1 MVESS
6 HTANTTVN
14 RLVVIGL
21 GLIGSSLAVAARKAG
36 ITQEVVGISRRTS
49 TLDIA
54 LEAGII
60 DRAEQSLAAIAPQL
74 GAGDIVV
81 IGVPTLTVP
90 SILEDCHKLLSADV
104 TLTDVA
110 SVKGSVVD
118 AAQTIYGQLPPQ
130 LVPGH
135 PIAGSEKSGVTAA
148 KADLFKDHRV
158 ILTPHEN
165 CTEQH
170 IRLVEKLWQSVGAI
184 VSSMDI
190 KEHDEVLA
198 ATSHL
203 PHFLAYSLVDT
214 LASMRKDREIFRYA
228 AGGFRDFT
236 RIAASDPIMWRDIA
250 LANRDAILSVL
261 DQIMNDFSEL
271 RSAID
276 SGDQTYLM
284 DVFTRA
290 RDARNHFGKLIESKA
305 LQEPMSEKIIN
316 YTVSPGGEARGD
328 IRVPG
333 DKSMSHRSIMLGSIA
348 QGMTEVTGFLEGE
361 DSLATLQAFRDMGV
375 VIEGPNEGRVVI
387 HGVGLHGLKAPSKS
401 LYLGNSG
408 TSMRLLSGLLAGQS
422 FDVEL
427 TGDESLSGRPM
438 ARVANPL
445 AEMGAVIETAPG
457 GRPPMRIKGGKKLK
471 AIDYVLPMASAQ
483 VKSCVLLAG
492 LYAEGKT
499 STVEPA
505 PTRDHSERM
514 LRGFGYNVTT
524 EGSKASLSGGG
535 SLTATRIDV
544 PADISSSAFFMVAA
558 AITPGSDITL
568 RHVGV
573 NPTRVGVINILRQMG
588 TLIELSNEREVG
600 GEPVA
605 DIRVRYAELNGIVIP
620 EDQVPLAIDEFPVL
634 FIAAACAQGETVLT
648 GAEELRVKE
657 SDRIQSMA
665 DGLVTLGVDAQ
676 ATPDGIRI
684 QGGKIGGGEVHS
696 HDDHRIAMA
705 FAIAGL
711 RAENPILIHDCNNV
725 ATSFPDFVGLA
736 AAVGLEITIDT
747 AE

>member
-1 MVESS
+1 M
-6 HTANTTVN
+6 
-14 RLVVIGL
+14 GL

-36 ITQEVVGISRRTS
+36 LAREVVGISRRTS
-49 TLDIA
+49 TLDLA
-54 LEAGII
+54 LEMGVI
-60 DRAEQSLAAIAPQL
+60 DRAEESLAAIAPQL
-74 GAGDIVV
+74 GAGDLVL

-104 TLTDVA
+104 TITDVA

-118 AAQTIYGQLPPQ
+118 AAEKIYGQLPAQ

-148 KADLFKDHRV
+148 KSDLFKDHRV
-158 ILTPHEN
+158 ILTPHAN
-165 CTEQH
+165 STEDH
-170 IRLVEKLWQSVGAI
+170 IQRVEKLWQSVGAI
-184 VSSMDI
+184 VFLMDI

-214 LASMRKDREIFRYA
+214 LASMRDNREIFRYA

-250 LANRDAILSVL
+250 LANRQAILTVL
-261 DQIMNDFSEL
+261 DQIMGDFSEL

-276 SGDQTYLM
+276 SGNQTYLM

-305 LQEPMSEKIIN
+305 LQQPMSEKIIN

-348 QGMTEVTGFLEGE
+348 EGMTEVTGFLEGE

-375 VIEGPNEGRVVI
+375 VIEGPEQGRVVI
-387 HGVGLHGLKAPSKS
+387 HGVGLHGLKAPDKP

-438 ARVANPL
+438 ARVADPL

-457 GRPPMRIKGGKKLK
+457 GRPPMRIKGGSKLK
-471 AIDYVLPMASAQ
+471 AINYVLPMASAQ

-492 LYAEGKT
+492 LYAEGET

-514 LRGFGYNVTT
+514 LRGFGYQVTIA
-524 EGSKASLSGGG
+524 GRKASLSSGG

-544 PADISSSAFFMVAA
+544 PADISSAAFFMVAA
-558 AITPGSDITL
+558 AITPGSDIIL

-588 TLIELSNEREVG
+588 TSIELSNQREVG

-605 DIRVRYAELNGIVIP
+605 DIRVRYAQLNGIVIP

-634 FIAAACAQGETVLT
+634 FVAAACAQGETVLT

-665 DGLVTLGVDAQ
+665 DGLVTLGIDAQ
-676 ATPDGIRI
+676 STDDGIRI

-711 RAENPILIHDCNNV
+711 RAENEILIHDCNNV

-736 AAVGLEITIDT
+736 AAVGLTINIGT
-747 AE
+747 VE